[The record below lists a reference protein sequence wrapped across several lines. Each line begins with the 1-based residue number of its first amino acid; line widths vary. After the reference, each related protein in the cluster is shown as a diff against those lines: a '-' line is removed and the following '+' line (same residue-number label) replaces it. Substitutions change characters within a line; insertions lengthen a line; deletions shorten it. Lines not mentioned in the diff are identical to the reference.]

1 MPNRFDNWF
10 VLKNI
15 FDVGR
20 GFHKPGQNL
29 PCGWIKVDI
38 QYSEPFNVN
47 CFRPIWWYK
56 YNVLLTIS
64 HFRVKGALDA
74 FNKIVAESGVKGL
87 YRGVIPNVQRAA
99 LVNMG
104 GKHIFL
110 KKSCDELQ
118 WRATFFFRFSMNIFF
133 ISIYWCLYFYFLA
146 ML

>member
-1 MPNRFDNWF
+1 M
-10 VLKNI
+10 KNI
-15 FDVGR
+15 LDVGR
-20 GFHKPGQNL
+20 GLIYKPGKNL
-29 PCGWIKVDI
+29 PCGWIKVDFH
-38 QYSEPFNVN
+38 YSEPFNVN
-47 CFRPIWWYK
+47 CFRPIWRYK

-104 GKHIFL
+104 GKHIFPV
-110 KKSCDELQ
+110 KSYNAEQ
-118 WRATFFFRFSMNIFF
+118 HYFQIFYGYLF
-133 ISIYWCLYFYFLA
+133 HTYILMLYFYFLA

>member
-1 MPNRFDNWF
+1 M
-10 VLKNI
+10 KNI
-15 FDVGR
+15 LDVGR
-20 GFHKPGQNL
+20 GLIYKPGKNL
-29 PCGWIKVDI
+29 PCGWIKVDFH
-38 QYSEPFNVN
+38 YSEPFNVN
-47 CFRPIWWYK
+47 CFRPIWRYN

-104 GKHIFL
+104 GKHIFPV
-110 KKSCDELQ
+110 KSCDELQ
-118 WRATFFFRFSMNIFF
+118 CRATLFSEFYGYLFHTYILM
-133 ISIYWCLYFYFLA
+133 LYFYFLA

>member
-1 MPNRFDNWF
+1 M
-10 VLKNI
+10 KNI
-15 FDVGR
+15 LDVGQ
-20 GFHKPGQNL
+20 GLIYKPGKNL
-29 PCGWIKVDI
+29 PCGWIKVDFH
-38 QYSEPFNVN
+38 YSEPFNVN

-104 GKHIFL
+104 GKHIFPV
-110 KKSCDELQ
+110 KSCDELQ
-118 WRATFFFRFSMNIFF
+118 CRATLFSDFLWISFSYIYIDAIFLF
-133 ISIYWCLYFYFLA
+133 SSYVIVSF
-146 ML
+146 